1 MGTRNGELAELEA
14 LTGDAAAAGGAA
26 AEPSG
31 QIVVIRPDVV
41 DTVGHV
47 LGNLFQRIY
56 HLVDRTSGAAPAEA
70 GDLHRNVHRLEDF
83 LQLVMDYISPVPL
96 ALAYVPATEVAQ
108 SLARQLSDTVGCAVR
123 VDARVAVD
131 GRLLVDP
138 GRLARGFRLL
148 ARQLEA
154 SAGSGVTIDL
164 KVAGRA
170 AGRTLS
176 LKARVPRQLQ
186 AQRGSDAE
194 MEWAVAER
202 LVEMHGGG
210 VRRDALPNG
219 DLTWEISL
227 PLQP

>member
-1 MGTRNGELAELEA
+1 MATRTSELAESHSLP
-14 LTGDAAAAGGAA
+14 GDAAPGD
-26 AEPSG
+26 AERAG

-56 HLVDRTSGAAPAEA
+56 FLIDRAEAAVPAEA

-96 ALAYVPATEVAQ
+96 VLEYVLATEVAQ
-108 SLARQLSDTVGCAVR
+108 SLARQLSDTVGCGVR
-123 VDARVAVD
+123 VDAKVAVD

-138 GRLARGFRLL
+138 GRLARAFRLL

-154 SAGSGVTIDL
+154 DAGHGVTVDL
-164 KVAGRA
+164 KAAGRA

-176 LKARVPRQLQ
+176 LKTCVPRQLK
-186 AQRGSDAE
+186 AQRASDAE

-210 VRRDALPNG
+210 VQRHDLANG
-219 DLTWEISL
+219 DVTWEISL

>member
-1 MGTRNGELAELEA
+1 MNVESADGGV
-14 LTGDAAAAGGAA
+14 AAT
-26 AEPSG
+26 EPTG

-56 HLVDRTSGAAPAEA
+56 HLVDRAELAAPAEV
-70 GDLHRNVHRLEDF
+70 GDLNKNVRRLEDF

-96 ALAYVPATEVAQ
+96 VLEYVPATEVAQ
-108 SLARQLSDTVGCAVR
+108 SLARQVSDTVGCAVR

-131 GRLLVDP
+131 GRSLVDP
-138 GRLARGFRLL
+138 GRLARAFRLL

-154 SAGSGVTIDL
+154 SAESGVAIEL

-176 LKARVPRQLQ
+176 LKARVPGQLK
-186 AQRGSDAE
+186 AQRSSDAE

-202 LVEMHGGG
+202 LIELHGGG
-210 VRRDALPNG
+210 VRCQDLPNG
-219 DLTWEISL
+219 DATWEISL